1 MIASQTIDR
10 YLTRYRSVSA
20 LLYIAFVMALFLTT
34 VFMLM
39 DIAER
44 YSALNASAEILA
56 RLERRIPASSSAPN
70 WSGESMPPG
79 SPFLEGQTVT
89 VASATLLERITSA
102 IGRAGGNVVSSEVET
117 QGAQSKDG
125 FVKVITTCEVD
136 QDRLQQLLY
145 DIEAG
150 MPFLFIEQL
159 VAQAPL
165 PSANGGRLRVLLGVS
180 GLWPGAN

>member
-1 MIASQTIDR
+1 MIASQTLDR

-20 LLYIAFVMALFLTT
+20 LLYIAFVLALLLIT
-34 VFMLM
+34 VFVLM

-44 YSALNASAEILA
+44 YSALNSSTELLA
-56 RLERRIPASSSAPN
+56 RLERRVSVASYEPN
-70 WSGESMPPG
+70 WSGESTPPG

-89 VASATLLERITSA
+89 VASATLLDRITSA
-102 IGRAGGNVVSSEVET
+102 IGRVGGNVVSTEVDT

-125 FVKVITTCEVD
+125 FVKVIATCEVD

-145 DIEAG
+145 DIEVG

-159 VAQAPL
+159 VAQASV
-165 PSANGGRLRVLLGVS
+165 PSTNGGRMRVLLGVS